1 MAVIY
6 STKIAKEE
14 NILVEVN
21 KAIHV
26 RVSGQ
31 GPFSMQRIMS
41 KGGIHK

>member
-1 MAVIY
+1 MGVTYKA
-6 STKIAKEE
+6 KIAKEE

-21 KAIHV
+21 KAIYV